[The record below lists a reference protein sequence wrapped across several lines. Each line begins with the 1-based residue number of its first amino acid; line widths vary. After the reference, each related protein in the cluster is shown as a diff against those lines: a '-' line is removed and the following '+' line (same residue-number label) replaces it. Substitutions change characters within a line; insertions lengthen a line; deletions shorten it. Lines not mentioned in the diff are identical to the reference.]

1 MAYYRV
7 ILRVTS
13 GTEMFCLLNENGM
26 PSIDEDESTIF
37 DSLEYARNFRNEC
50 EVYFSESLKMFTMEC
65 CYIEQYCDTLGW
77 GKHMTLLQQE
87 HHIDTLVTI

>member
-1 MAYYRV
+1 MTYYRV

-13 GTEMFCLLNENGM
+13 GTEMFCLLNEYDN
-26 PSIDEDESTIF
+26 PSIDEYESTIF

-50 EVYFSESLKMFTMEC
+50 EVHFNEALTMFTMDC
-65 CYIEQYCDTLGW
+65 CFIEQYCDTLGW
-77 GKHMTLLQQE
+77 GKNMTLLQQE